1 MKNKVFKN
9 DLKYLTQQSL
19 VSSLARYV
27 QVDDLKLPRELFL
40 RKVLDRIVNDLSAPI
55 AVPRTSQGPG
65 LAAHNANEKVL
76 SVAQHFAVFFHRF
89 RSLCHPL
96 VGRVAAM
103 AAECGMVSTF
113 ASRGARSMLIPMK
126 AVVTSSLHLLRAPC
140 RHSQVGVLLRYICRS
155 RL

>member
-1 MKNKVFKN
+1 MHA
-9 DLKYLTQQSL
+9 YLTQQSL

-40 RKVLDRIVNDLSAPI
+40 RKVLDRIVNDLI

-65 LAAHNANEKVL
+65 LAAQQCEREGAFRRATFRGVL
-76 SVAQHFAVFFHRF
+76 SPF

-126 AVVTSSLHLLRAPC
+126 AVVTSSLHLRAPC
-140 RHSQVGVLLRYICRS
+140 RHTQVGVLLRYIRRS

>member
-55 AVPRTSQGPG
+55 AVPRTS
-65 LAAHNANEKVL
+65 A
-76 SVAQHFAVFFHRF
+76 
-89 RSLCHPL
+89 C
-96 VGRVAAM
+96 
-103 AAECGMVSTF
+103 T
-113 ASRGARSMLIPMK
+113 
-126 AVVTSSLHLLRAPC
+126 
-140 RHSQVGVLLRYICRS
+140 
-155 RL
+155 